1 MIGIEFFSWEL
12 PQAWGEFGAA
22 GREYLSR
29 ERVQEAVAVPRR
41 RRPVITPTW
50 SILLVAL
57 TGLLAAI
64 AQVLLKIGT
73 RSISSTVWTW
83 VLNQYLIG
91 GLALYGIGFIL
102 MVIALK
108 QGNLSILYPVLA
120 TSYIPP
126 GRTVSSR
133 PLGGYCLNHQRH
145 RPDRPLAMGLT
156 VAAFIDLR
164 PIG

>member
-120 TSYIPP
+120 TSYIWVAVLSASLLGEPFPP
-126 GRTVSSR
+126 VRWAGIALIIS
-133 PLGGYCLNHQRH
+133 GI
-145 RPDRPLAMGLT
+145 GLI
-156 VAAFIDLR
+156 VR
-164 PIG
+164 